1 MNNLLF
7 RLLPGVF
14 VLVASGAAAPGAQAD
29 ALVMPIP
36 PGLQLVTK
44 SLGREIKLFEWV
56 GPGETTSSWR
66 EMLTAQILKGLGKA
80 TPAQW
85 EAGMSR
91 RWLGFCPTSR
101 HVSIASGHE
110 YGHAFSVFFLSCL
123 KNPSTGLPEFTWVK
137 AIQGEQD
144 FFVVQRAFKTMP
156 SNRKIVAL
164 SSHLKSA
171 LVCSGE
177 GCGRQGG
184 RTVWQ

>member
-29 ALVMPIP
+29 TLVMPIP

-101 HVSIASGHE
+101 HGSIASGHE
-110 YGHAFSVFFLSCL
+110 YGHAFSVLFEKPQHWLARIHL
-123 KNPSTGLPEFTWVK
+123 GQGHPRGAGLLRGSK
-137 AIQGEQD
+137 G
-144 FFVVQRAFKTMP
+144 
-156 SNRKIVAL
+156 L
-164 SSHLKSA
+164 
-171 LVCSGE
+171 
-177 GCGRQGG
+177 
-184 RTVWQ
+184 